1 MLRPTLIAALIATSS
16 PFWAH
21 AQDWEENYD
30 DQWADERPPDYDVS
44 VDVGVSGGVTFDT
57 FYAPL
62 GAHGEWV
69 SAGAYGRVWRPRV
82 AAGWRPYYYGRW
94 EWTSEG
100 WFWVSDEPWGWAAYH
115 YGRWAFDGAYG
126 WVWIPGYQ
134 WAPAWVSWRWSGD
147 VVGWAPLAP
156 GLSVYVTSYPFYDA
170 WWTFVP
176 SVSFVSV
183 PVYSVA
189 YAPSYTRHYWDRTTP
204 APARPAP
211 RPIPGRARPAHA
223 ASPAWGGPAPRAIEA
238 RMGRPLR
245 PPRVVA
251 APSPAAARAG
261 PARSPCTVPRCAAR
275 RPRPRRGVRTARARL
290 GAPASV
296 PGRGDERGNAF
307 GRRRAVAS
315 SGPGS
320 HPHRRA
326 RPLAGPARQGTD
338 GRRPGAPRAVGERR
352 GWSGAAL
359 EQRDGARRA
368 PRSARGGSG
377 RGGHRRPAV
386 RRRRASAAAWSGG
399 GGRPAARQ
407 VRRKPRRPQQHGG
420 GRPAPATPH
429 RCRHEVQREVPRL
442 RRRRSRG
449 RSAAGRSSLSASR
462 REPCSSSRAP
472 VSRSRADMVRIPS
485 TFTSKRISSR
495 TSPARQG
502 RTPLKVNSP
511 RSSFSAGAGVVALV
525 DADRRARSGRR
536 PRSSPRRCGRWGS
549 PRCAGRRR
557 ASRRPPARSRS
568 PSG

>member
-1 MLRPTLIAALIATSS
+1 MLRRTLIAALIATSI
-16 PFWAH
+16 PFWTH
-21 AQDWEENYD
+21 AQDWEEGYD

-69 SAGAYGRVWRPRV
+69 SAGAYGRVWRPHV

-211 RPIPGRARPAHA
+211 RPIPGRARPVHA

-245 PPRVVA
+245 PSRVVA

-261 PARSPCTVPRCAAR
+261 HGEISVYRPDARPAPRGRAEAYG
-275 RPRPRRGVRTARARL
+275 RPEDRGR
-290 GAPASV
+290 GAPVSV

-307 GRRRAVAS
+307 G
-315 SGPGS
+315 P
-320 HPHRRA
+320 
-326 RPLAGPARQGTD
+326 PARRGETSA
-338 GRRPGAPRAVGERR
+338 PGWTRTERATPSPVQRGERTDAAPSRRSEGGGQAAPR
-352 GWSGAAL
+352 GWSRPQRV
-359 EQRDGARRA
+359 EQQRDGAPARA
-368 PRSARGGSG
+368 PEGRGGSG
-377 RGGHRRPAV
+377 SERPHAPGGAPGGASRGGGQGGN
-386 RRRRASAAAWSGG
+386 GG
-399 GGRPAARQ
+399 GQAPA
-407 VRRKPRRPQQHGG
+407 RPQQHGG
-420 GRPAPATPH
+420 GRPAPAAPH
-429 RCRHEVQREVPRL
+429 R
-442 RRRRSRG
+442 
-449 RSAAGRSSLSASR
+449 
-462 REPCSSSRAP
+462 
-472 VSRSRADMVRIPS
+472 
-485 TFTSKRISSR
+485 
-495 TSPARQG
+495 
-502 RTPLKVNSP
+502 
-511 RSSFSAGAGVVALV
+511 
-525 DADRRARSGRR
+525 
-536 PRSSPRRCGRWGS
+536 
-549 PRCAGRRR
+549 
-557 ASRRPPARSRS
+557 
-568 PSG
+568 